1 MTSEEAGS
9 TIAGMLEGI
18 ALAPGADVPTSDESD
33 PYQLGADV
41 ARQVVCP
48 WIREYERAVGAGDE
62 RAAQVAQANLR
73 ETPSWQFLK
82 AMDAEGDYPE
92 VVWEIS
98 AEVVG
103 GRVPAE
109 YEQGLGCD

>member
-1 MTSEEAGS
+1 
-9 TIAGMLEGI
+9 
-18 ALAPGADVPTSDESD
+18 
-33 PYQLGADV
+33 
-41 ARQVVCP
+41 
-48 WIREYERAVGAGDE
+48 
-62 RAAQVAQANLR
+62 
-73 ETPSWQFLK
+73 
-82 AMDAEGDYPE
+82 MDAEGDYPE